1 MDNRIYS
8 ENHIVL
14 IYFKPPKNPK
24 RCDIFYDLPSTRVL
38 RSTSF
43 GFGKKLDLANIS
55 CSPAPNRYSLHGDF
69 EHEKD
74 KSRGFSLGLGRNVR
88 KNR

>member
-1 MDNRIYS
+1 M
-8 ENHIVL
+8 
-14 IYFKPPKNPK
+14 
-24 RCDIFYDLPSTRVL
+24 L

-55 CSPAPNRYSLHGDF
+55 CSPGPNRYSLHGDF

-74 KSRGFSLGLGRNVR
+74 KSRGFSLGLGRNV
-88 KNR
+88 KQKI